1 VGANGTHDVADFRL
15 GSTAA
20 CDRTQPFLDV
30 NTPFIGG
37 FNGVGYGPN
46 SFADVYDTASVG
58 TMRYD
63 ALQAVLQKRASGGLQ
78 GQIAYTW
85 GKCMTDNV
93 GIMAPTARIPR
104 PQVPSP
110 IGRISMIPNRIGRA
124 ATMIPAR
131 S

>member
-63 ALQAVLQKRASGGLQ
+63 ALQAVYKS
-78 GQIAYTW
+78 
-85 GKCMTDNV
+85 
-93 GIMAPTARIPR
+93 APAEGCKARLPT
-104 PQVPSP
+104 P
-110 IGRISMIPNRIGRA
+110 GANA
-124 ATMIPAR
+124 
-131 S
+131 